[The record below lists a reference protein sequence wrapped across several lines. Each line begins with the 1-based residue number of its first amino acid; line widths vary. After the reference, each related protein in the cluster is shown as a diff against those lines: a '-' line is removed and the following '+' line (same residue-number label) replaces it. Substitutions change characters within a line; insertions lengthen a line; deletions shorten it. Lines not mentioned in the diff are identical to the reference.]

1 MSPDALAPSD
11 LETQL
16 EALAVRHFGAGA
28 RVECVDTALGGG
40 SNRTT
45 FFRVREAGGTTPL
58 RLVLRQET
66 YRAPK
71 SPFIRPDWQYAL
83 VRAAHDA
90 GVPVPRPYF
99 LLEPTDG
106 LGRGFVMERVDGEGL
121 PRRILRDPVFAE
133 TRPRLASQCAEILA
147 AIHRVDTA
155 PLHFLA
161 EIPESRDPI
170 DAQRQR
176 LDFYDEAHPALELG
190 LRWLEERR
198 QASPG
203 TRLVHGDFR
212 NGNFLVG
219 REGIRA
225 VLDWECS
232 HAGDPLEDL
241 GWLCTRSWRF
251 GSEEFPVGGFG
262 RRTELYRHYAASGG
276 VDVDP
281 ARVHYWEVYGLVRWA
296 VINLMQAH
304 GHVFEGRSSV
314 VFAACGRNVAEI
326 EYDLLKTLDG
336 SLE

>member
-1 MSPDALAPSD
+1 MSPEAVQPSD
-11 LETQL
+11 LG
-16 EALAVRHFGAGA
+16 AVAARHFGARA
-28 RVECVDTALGGG
+28 RVEAVDTALGGG

-45 FFRVREAGGTTPL
+45 FFEVREAGSTSPL

-71 SPFIRPDWQYAL
+71 SPFIRPEWQYAL
-83 VRAAHDA
+83 VRAAHEA

-99 LLEPTDG
+99 LLEERDG
-106 LGRGFVMERVDGEGL
+106 LGRGFVMERVEGEAL
-121 PRRILRDPVFAE
+121 PRRILRDPEYAE
-133 TRPRLASQCAEILA
+133 ARPRLAARCGEILA
-147 AIHRVDTA
+147 AIHRIDTT
-155 PLHFLA
+155 PLGFLS

-170 DAQRQR
+170 DAQRER
-176 LDFYDEAHPALELG
+176 LDFYGEAHPALELG
-190 LRWLEERR
+190 FRWLEAQRR
-198 QASPG
+198 PIG
-203 TRLVHGDFR
+203 RGHLVHGDFR

-219 REGIRA
+219 PEGLRA
-225 VLDWECS
+225 ILDWECS
-232 HAGDPLEDL
+232 HSGDPLEDL

-262 RRTELYRHYAASGG
+262 RRADLYERYTSSGG
-276 VDVDP
+276 VDIDP
-281 ARVHYWEVYGLVRWA
+281 ERVHYWEVYGLVRWA

-336 SLE
+336 SLG

>member
-1 MSPDALAPSD
+1 MDAPQHDALA
-11 LETQL
+11 
-16 EALAVRHFGAGA
+16 ALARRHFGAGA
-28 RVECVDTALGGG
+28 RVERVDTALGGG

-45 FFRVREAGGTTPL
+45 FFDVVEAAGRTPL

-83 VRAAHDA
+83 VRAAHAA

-99 LLEPTDG
+99 LLEEVDG
-106 LGRGFVMERVDGEGL
+106 LGRGFAMERVEGEGL
-121 PRRILRDPVFAE
+121 PRRILREPAFAAV
-133 TRPRLASQCAEILA
+133 RPALAAQCGEILA
-147 AIHRVDTA
+147 AIHRVDTG
-155 PLHFLA
+155 PLLFLD

-170 DAQRQR
+170 DAQRER

-190 LRWLEERR
+190 FRWLEEKRPAGARR
-198 QASPG
+198 A
-203 TRLVHGDFR
+203 LVHGDFR
-212 NGNFLVG
+212 NGNFLVAPD
-219 REGIRA
+219 GIRA

-251 GSEEFPVGGFG
+251 GQHDLPVGGFG
-262 RRTELYRHYAASGG
+262 ERIDLYTRYAECAEQS
-276 VDVDP
+276 VDP
-281 ARVHYWEVYGLVRWA
+281 DRVRYWEVYGLVRWA

-304 GHVFEGRSSV
+304 GHVYEGRSSV

-326 EYDLLKTLDG
+326 EYDLMRTLDG
-336 SLE
+336 SVV